1 MMLDESSSDE
11 SEDAHAAQVW
21 AASVGMSQEAM
32 ERAREWHRVLMG
44 KNV

>member
-1 MMLDESSSDE
+1 MLDESSSDE
-11 SEDAHAAQVW
+11 SDEARAAEVW